1 MLTLGLATWW
11 GTVRIVDDRRAE
23 IGEALATVLETTH
36 QAIRSWATEHRAAA
50 EVWAEAL
57 AQGTRGV
64 EEPIGMAPIGS
75 TGPTGTPHSS
85 TRHFKAFS
93 RTLWS
98 APISTTGI
106 RVRSERCAG
115 QEM

>member
-1 MLTLGLATWW
+1 MTAPFFASVAPQHKLRLTNGE
-11 GTVRIVDDRRAE
+11 IVEDIYILKE
-23 IGEALATVLETTH
+23 
-36 QAIRSWATEHRAAA
+36 WAPEDAA